1 MDYEITLKKQKVY
14 VWHSYLP
21 LFQFEN
27 CAVVLKCFL
36 ILTMSKKHIKTNK
49 TIYTTVN
56 DDYQNILTTQT
67 FDCMG
72 TACSSNF
79 NLEYAA
85 IRNYK
90 H

>member
-1 MDYEITLKKQKVY
+1 MAFV
-14 VWHSYLP
+14 
-21 LFQFEN
+21 N

>member
-1 MDYEITLKKQKVY
+1 
-14 VWHSYLP
+14 
-21 LFQFEN
+21 
-27 CAVVLKCFL
+27 
-36 ILTMSKKHIKTNK
+36 MSKKHIKTNK

-90 H
+90 HWIHDASKLFCSNCEIEGV